1 MTGPRIAEVVFDA
14 PVEQPFAY
22 RVPADLTVRAGQR
35 VAAPLGGAERVGL
48 VVALREDTAVNGRLR
63 SLTRVVDATPLLG
76 GPALGLVRFLAAQSL
91 TSLGSTAL
99 ALLPPPGPGVPSDP
113 PPAAGEAVTPALPL
127 VLTGTGRERRLL
139 DRIAAAPAAS
149 LVITSDVESAGRWAQ
164 RLEKLDPVARLDSG
178 ATDAERTASWH
189 ALAAGRARLAVGT
202 RSALLA
208 PLPAGAIA
216 ALVDE
221 HDPAHKPPG
230 PPRLH
235 ARDVILER
243 GARETLHVILTS
255 ATPSVETWWRCES
268 EAATL
273 VPPTPG
279 RWPAVTIVDP
289 RGITRREALT
299 PPVSRAM
306 REALGAGRR
315 VFVGVSRVSSAL
327 GCDDCGAIL
336 RCDRCGVAF
345 GWSAAGRRLACWLC
359 GASRPPMDTCPQC
372 AGRRLAAFGWGVERV
387 EQSVRRRFPSA
398 RIARYDP
405 EARRGRRADD
415 QRTAAATA
423 DVVIGT
429 RGALRLFGPAAL
441 GLAAFISPDQLLGL
455 ADFRAAE
462 RTFALLWSAAERVR
476 PDGELIIQSRNPS
489 HYALEAVVHQELAT
503 FYRAELKFR
512 AELGYPPFRRL
523 AVIVLRPR
531 GGVEGR
537 GFVERVA
544 GALAGTSDLVAYP
557 AIARPGRR
565 GHRIVVKGGPDL
577 PEVLADA
584 LGDLLAVR
592 RRSPGIM
599 DVEVDPVE
607 WQS

>member
-1 MTGPRIAEVVFDA
+1 MSRVADVVFDA
-14 PVEQPFAY
+14 PLDQPFSY
-22 RVPADLTVRAGQR
+22 RIPADVAVQPGQR

-48 VVALREDTAVNGRLR
+48 VVGVREDHAPNARLR
-63 SLTRVVDATPLLG
+63 PLTRVVDTAPLLG
-76 GPALGLVRFLAAQSL
+76 PRALDLVRFLSAQSL

-99 ALLPPPGPGVPSDP
+99 ALLPPPASVITPSALPAGDAATTPG
-113 PPAAGEAVTPALPL
+113 LPL
-127 VLTGTGRERRLL
+127 VLSGSGRERRLL
-139 DRIAAAPAAS
+139 DRIAGSRAT
-149 LVITSDVESAGRWAQ
+149 LLIVSDLESAVRWAP
-164 RLEKLDPVARLDSG
+164 RLEKLDGVVRLDSG
-178 ATDAERTASWH
+178 VPDAERAAAWH

-208 PLPAGAIA
+208 PLPPGALLV
-216 ALVDE
+216 LVDE

-235 ARDVILER
+235 SRDVVLER
-243 GARETLHVILTS
+243 GAREALGVVLTS
-255 ATPSVETWWRCES
+255 ATPSVETWSRCES
-268 EAATL
+268 GAAIL
-273 VPPTPG
+273 EPLAPG
-279 RWPAVTIVDP
+279 RWPTVTIADP

-315 VFVGVSRVSSAL
+315 VFLGVSRAQSTL
-327 GCDDCGAIL
+327 GCDECGTIL
-336 RCDRCGVAF
+336 RCERCGLAF
-345 GWSAAGRRLACWLC
+345 GWSAARRTLTCWLC
-359 GASRPPMDTCPQC
+359 GASRPPMETCPQC
-372 AGRRLAAFGWGVERV
+372 AGRRLTAFGWGVERV

-405 EARRGRRADD
+405 DARRGRRGED
-415 QRTAAATA
+415 QRAAAAAA

-441 GLAAFISPDQLLGL
+441 GVAAFISPDQLLGVP
-455 ADFRAAE
+455 DFRAAE

-476 PDGELIIQSRNPS
+476 PDGEVVIQSRNPS
-489 HYALEAVVHQELAT
+489 HYALEAVVHQDLAA
-503 FYRAELKFR
+503 FYGAELKFR

-523 AVIVLRPR
+523 AVIGLRPR
-531 GGVEGR
+531 GVAAEGG
-537 GFVERVA
+537 GFVERVT
-544 GALAGTSDLVAYP
+544 GALAAATGLVAYP
-557 AIARPGRR
+557 AIAMPGRR
-565 GHRIVVKGGPDL
+565 GSRIVIKGGADL
-577 PEVLADA
+577 PEVLAGA

-607 WQS
+607 WQF